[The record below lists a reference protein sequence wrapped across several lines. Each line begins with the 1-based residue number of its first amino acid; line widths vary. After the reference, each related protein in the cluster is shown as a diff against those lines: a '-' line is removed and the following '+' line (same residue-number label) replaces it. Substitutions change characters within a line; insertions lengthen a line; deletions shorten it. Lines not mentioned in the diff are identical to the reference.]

1 MPKKGWDFAGWVT
14 KNDIRCSDGVTIR
27 KNAFQ
32 DNDDKTV
39 PLVWEH
45 VHNDPTNVLGH
56 MVLHNQG
63 EGVYGYG
70 YLNDT
75 DEANHARTLIEHG
88 DINSMSIAA
97 NKLKK
102 QGNNVMHGR
111 IFEVSLVLAGANPGA
126 LIDTIVSHSDEEG
139 ESAIVYLDTLIHS
152 SSQDIDDKKGGT
164 TVADDKKS
172 TTDTSTTDKKD
183 DGKTLGD
190 VLGTLTDE
198 QMSAVEQLVGLAV
211 SDAQNNSDD
220 NSDDATKKTVTQT
233 DIQEGEEIMQHN
245 VFDSE
250 SNAKEAVLQHSALNE
265 ALEVAKTNKVSSLQ
279 DVLKASL
286 TDGDSELEHS
296 ITGIEKLFPDYKN
309 VTPAPVIYKDQ
320 NRNAQAILD
329 ATTKSPFSRIKTM
342 FADLTE
348 DEARARGYI
357 KGKEKLEQIFGLLSR
372 TTDPQT
378 IYKKQK
384 LDRDD
389 IIDITDFDVVQFISG
404 EMKMMLIEE
413 ISRAILVGDG
423 RLATDAS
430 KISEDHIRPIISD
443 EDFYSIKDT
452 IPTVNAFL
460 ENVILDMADFE
471 GSGVPNL
478 YINPKLLAKIKLVKK
493 TDGSFL
499 FGDIP
504 SNEVLAAKLGVS
516 TIVPTTFLGVDKAII
531 TNLSDYHVGST
542 KGGEITNF
550 DDFDIDF
557 NQYKYLI
564 ETRLSGALVTPKSA
578 LVLTVTSET
587 PASTPAPAK
596 G

>member
-88 DINSMSIAA
+88 DISSMSIAA

-152 SSQDIDDKKGGT
+152 SSQDIDNTIEHDDEKGGT

-172 TTDTSTTDKKD
+172 TTDTSTTDNKD

-220 NSDDATKKTVTQT
+220 STKKTLTQT

-265 ALEVAKTNKVSSLQ
+265 ALEIAKTNKVSSLQ
-279 DVLKASL
+279 DVLKANL
-286 TDGDSELEHS
+286 TNGDSELEHS

-378 IYKKQK
+378 VYKKQK

-389 IIDITDFDVVQFISG
+389 IIDITDFDIVQFISG
-404 EMKMMLIEE
+404 EMKMMLVEE
-413 ISRAILVGDG
+413 IARAILVGDG
-423 RLATDAS
+423 RLASDES
-430 KISEDHIRPIISD
+430 KISKDHIRPIISD
-443 EDFYSIKDT
+443 DTFYSIKDT
-452 IPTVNAFL
+452 VPTVDAFL

-493 TDGSFL
+493 SDGSFL

-587 PASTPAPAK
+587 PASAPAQ